1 MTEACLQ
8 RAMTY
13 THDACAGIQKDRKLT
28 FRPKFKSV
36 FKGDVGGV
44 RDGEGA
50 VKNGGDREDD
60 AEFGDRVDED
70 EDEDEEDETDE
81 EVEDEEGEESAPAGS
96 ASPADPARVR
106 AVVDSSSESLHELHS
121 GISGSPHSSPA
132 AVIAA
137 SATSE
142 VNAPAELQML
152 VDRRKCKM
160 VYDYDKL
167 GEQEFRA
174 RVVIIKPEK
183 GREELAWSQVSGSKA
198 KAKHA
203 AAEIGLVHCS
213 LDLAC
218 FAAQAPANSSP
229 SAVAATN
236 ASNAPMELQILVD
249 RRKCKVQYDY
259 EKLGEQEFRARVVV
273 LVKSEGQECKEELAW
288 AQASGSKAKAKHA
301 AAEIGLRHLSAL

>member
-1 MTEACLQ
+1 MTEASLQ

-13 THDACAGIQKDRKLT
+13 THDACDGIQKDSTLS
-28 FRPKFKSV
+28 FRPK

-44 RDGEGA
+44 SEGEGA
-50 VKNGGDREDD
+50 VKNGGDREDED
-60 AEFGDRVDED
+60 EFGDREQEVDD

-81 EVEDEEGEESAPAGS
+81 EVEDEEGEERAPAGS
-96 ASPADPARVR
+96 ASPADPATIC

-132 AVIAA
+132 AAAA

-142 VNAPAELQML
+142 VNAPAELQIL
-152 VDRRKCKM
+152 VDRQRCKM
-160 VYDYDKL
+160 QYEYEKL

-174 RVVIIKPEK
+174 RVVLINPEQ
-183 GREELAWSQVSGSKA
+183 GREELAWSQASGSKA

-203 AAEIGLVHCS
+203 AAEIGLVFCS

-218 FAAQAPANSSP
+218 FAAQAPAHRSP
-229 SAVAATN
+229 SAAAVTN

-273 LVKSEGQECKEELAW
+273 LVKSEGEECKEELAW
-288 AQASGSKAKAKHA
+288 AQAAGSKAKAKHA
-301 AAEIGLRHLSAL
+301 AAEIGLRHLSGL